1 MTTALDLKKIH
12 TIANEKSNSDIEEKK
27 QNEQKKTEKGRGIRR
42 VAKVLALVLILVLM
56 LPTVTASAAGEINLN
71 IDNDGLETVE
81 IVIMLTIITLLPSLL
96 LLTTCFTR
104 IVIVLSFLRNAMS
117 LQTTPPNQVIIGIAL
132 CLSLFVMSPVI
143 NTIETDAYKPY
154 KEGTISQEEFL
165 KKAQVPIKQFMLK
178 NTKTDDLNLF
188 VDISNTKEVANPEDL
203 DLTVIISAFIT
214 SELRRAFIIGF
225 LLFIPFLVIDMIVSS
240 TLMSM
245 GMVML
250 PPTTIAMPFK
260 LMLFVLVDGWELIFK
275 MLVSSFN
282 V

>member
-1 MTTALDLKKIH
+1 MTDARKLNALQR
-12 TIANEKSNSDIEEKK
+12 TEAEPAEKDDKT
-27 QNEQKKTEKGRGIRR
+27 EQKHHSGRIALKL
-42 VAKVLALVLILVLM
+42 VAIVLM
-56 LPTVTASAAGEINLN
+56 VVLLIPAITASAAGEINVN
-71 IDNDGLETVE
+71 IDNEGLETVE
-81 IVIMLTIITLLPSLL
+81 IVIMLTIITLLPSLI

-104 IVIVLSFLRNAMS
+104 IIIVLSFLRNAMS
-117 LQTTPPNQVIIGIAL
+117 LQSTPPNQVLIGIAL
-132 CLSLFVMSPVI
+132 CLTLFVMSPVI
-143 NTIETDAYKPY
+143 STIEEDAYTPY
-154 KEGTISQEEFL
+154 KNGDITQQEFL
-165 KKAQVPIKQFMLK
+165 KQAQVPIKKFMLK

-188 VDISNTKEVANPEDL
+188 VEISHTTEADSPEDL

-225 LLFIPFLVIDMIVSS
+225 LLYIPFLVIDMIVSS

-275 MLVSSFN
+275 MLATSFN
-282 V
+282 L

>member
-1 MTTALDLKKIH
+1 
-12 TIANEKSNSDIEEKK
+12 
-27 QNEQKKTEKGRGIRR
+27 
-42 VAKVLALVLILVLM
+42 
-56 LPTVTASAAGEINLN
+56 
-71 IDNDGLETVE
+71 
-81 IVIMLTIITLLPSLL
+81 
-96 LLTTCFTR
+96 
-104 IVIVLSFLRNAMS
+104 
-117 LQTTPPNQVIIGIAL
+117 
-132 CLSLFVMSPVI
+132 
-143 NTIETDAYKPY
+143 
-154 KEGTISQEEFL
+154 
-165 KKAQVPIKQFMLK
+165 MLK

>member
-1 MTTALDLKKIH
+1 MTAALQM
-12 TIANEKSNSDIEEKK
+12 EKVTEEKK
-27 QNEQKKTEKGRGIRR
+27 ASKKEQTKSGTKRII
-42 VAKVLALVLILVLM
+42 KVLALVVILLLM
-56 LPTVTASAAGEINLN
+56 IPTITASAAGEINVN

-81 IVIMLTIITLLPSLL
+81 IVIMLTIITLLPSIL

-104 IVIVLSFLRNAMS
+104 IVIVLSFLRSAMS

-143 NTIETDAYKPY
+143 STIEEEAYQPY
-154 KEGTISQEEFL
+154 KEGTITQQEFIS
-165 KKAQVPIKQFMLK
+165 KAQGPIKRFMLK

-188 VDISNTKEVANPEDL
+188 VDISNTKDVQNPEDL

-225 LLFIPFLVIDMIVSS
+225 LLYIPFLVIDMIVSS

>member
-12 TIANEKSNSDIEEKK
+12 AIANEKSNSGIEDKK
-27 QNEQKKTEKGRGIRR
+27 QNENEKPAKRRGIRR